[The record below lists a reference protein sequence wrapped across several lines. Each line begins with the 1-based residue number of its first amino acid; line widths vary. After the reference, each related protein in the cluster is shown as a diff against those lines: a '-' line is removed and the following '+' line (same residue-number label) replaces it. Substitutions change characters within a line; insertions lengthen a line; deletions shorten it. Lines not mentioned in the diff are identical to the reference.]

1 MEKIIKNKIRAFFNT
16 IWKNKLKVDKRP
28 KYKIG
33 YYKTPRRKQRQNP
46 LWHFFGSIS
55 YSNGFPGGSGGK
67 ESVCNAG
74 DPRSI
79 LGRKDPLEKGM
90 TTHPNIL
97 PLESQE

>member
-33 YYKTPRRKQRQNP
+33 YYKTPRRKHRQNP